1 MDMTCDDFSP
11 FIGTYLDEEF
21 DARERAEMEAHLSV
35 CDGCRKQVEAQL
47 SFREEFRACL
57 SIPRAPEQ
65 LRQRIVEQLVSIE
78 VETGTR
84 RSYRARA
91 LKLGWMAG
99 PVAAMVAVVVALP
112 SFTIA
117 PASSGPTPVIEQTVD
132 WHQGNYPLEITT
144 ANPNEIARWF
154 RGKVDFS
161 VRLPHFPEG
170 RVNLL
175 GGRIAHIE
183 DRRAAYVL
191 YEVDG
196 AKLSVLLFHGDG
208 LKVPRDRIRTL
219 GERDVVMLNNKGY
232 GIAVLQDDGV
242 TYTMTS
248 ELPEDQLMALL
259 SQSIQP

>member
-1 MDMTCDDFSP
+1 MTCDDFAP

-47 SFREEFRACL
+47 TFREEFRACL

-65 LRQRIVEQLVSIE
+65 LRVRIVEQLANLELADSSRP
-78 VETGTR
+78 GF
-84 RSYRARA
+84 RARA
-91 LKLGWMAG
+91 VQYGWVAG
-99 PVAAMVAVVVALP
+99 PVAAMIAVVVALP

-132 WHQGNYPLEITT
+132 WHQGNYPLEVTT
-144 ANPNEIARWF
+144 ANPAEITRWF

-161 VRLPHFPEG
+161 VQLPHFPEN

-175 GGRIAHIE
+175 GARIAHIE

-196 AKLSVLLFHGDG
+196 ARLSVLLFHGDG

-232 GIAVLQDDGV
+232 GIAVLQDNGV
-242 TYTMTS
+242 TYAMTS
-248 ELPEDQLMALL
+248 ELPEKQLMGLL
-259 SQSIQP
+259 NQAIGAN